1 MATIAFFSVEKQTL
15 KDRHKY
21 SFKAINDCFMQVANL
36 SKFVYAYVINCL
48 SPLCKT
54 LLRHTIKELK
64 LLIWRIKALLTV
76 NPVMN

>member
-1 MATIAFFSVEKQTL
+1 MATIAFFPVKKQTFI
-15 KDRHKY
+15 DRHKY

-36 SKFVYAYVINCL
+36 SKFFYACVINSL
-48 SPLCKT
+48 STLCKA